1 MEQLVDLLLNSGVAV
16 AVIAYFCV
24 RDWRFTDQ
32 ISRTL
37 SAIETLLKGDESE
50 GKIK

>member
-1 MEQLVDLLLNSGVAV
+1 MTLQDIVNMIVNSSVSV

-24 RDWRFTDQ
+24 RDWKFTEQ

-37 SAIETLLKGDESE
+37 SAIETLLKKEESE
-50 GKIK
+50 E